1 MDESELP
8 FHDDY
13 PPPSPIDDEW
23 GNGAGVLTGAPD
35 ASGGLEVRPD
45 TVTIARAPRLW
56 LAKRI
61 WPDRTETY
69 SQARHLDISTVPLD
83 GLGAVASLLGR
94 LIGDPRAAVMR
105 GELIDPARHL
115 GVRRLLYPDRKTGE
129 APTFRDVPRCW
140 AALDIEGI
148 ARPAEVAVTDLVG
161 CTAVAIARLPAAFS
175 TARVVA
181 QATAS
186 HGIKPDIRLR
196 LWFWL
201 SRPTSGDELKRWLKG
216 TPSDPAVFSA
226 VAPIYTAAPVFMGGM
241 ADPLSCRLAQLPGAA
256 AVTVPPPEALA
267 PPPEP
272 PRSPPGQRAPVSEGV
287 LERLIDR
294 VVDRVRGAPEGQRH
308 VTLRGAAVSLGGIQ
322 DRAGFTDAAA
332 SRWLLDA
339 LGVPGS
345 RAKDED
351 TIAWGLANG
360 RGRPIEFEPPRHP
373 PQTHHP
379 APRGAERQYSPA
391 ASSLPAYFAGPTEDR
406 ATAKARQDGL
416 IRDAIG
422 ETERLGAARAEAWR
436 RRNDEITALEAAGTE
451 LAPAQKAAI
460 TRRHNRAVAEER
472 GYGRRLPLPGC
483 LLITG
488 SAGTGKT
495 RGAYQAVAAIRT
507 PMIVWVT
514 EPTIEK
520 AEEIAADYRRVA
532 APESLPAMVVRGR
545 GQPDPQRPGHF
556 MCDRN
561 ETAEQVA
568 QAGLSVPD
576 LLCAKCPQG
585 RMRLAT
591 AGTGDRGDQKDA
603 ARRGFPRCHGAAL
616 RSLPRAAS

>member
-1 MDESELP
+1 
-8 FHDDY
+8 
-13 PPPSPIDDEW
+13 
-23 GNGAGVLTGAPD
+23 LTGAPD
-35 ASGGLEVRPD
+35 ASGGLAEVRPD
-45 TVTIARAPRLW
+45 IVTIARAPRLW

-83 GLGAVASLLGR
+83 GLDAVASLLGR

-241 ADPLSCRLAQLPGAA
+241 ADPLPCRLAQLPGAA

-272 PRSPPGQRAPVSEGV
+272 PRSPPGQRRAS
-287 LERLIDR
+287 
-294 VVDRVRGAPEGQRH
+294 VRGGARALH
-308 VTLRGAAVSLGGIQ
+308 RSRGGPGARCTGGTAACH
-322 DRAGFTDAAA
+322 
-332 SRWLLDA
+332 
-339 LGVPGS
+339 
-345 RAKDED
+345 
-351 TIAWGLANG
+351 LAR
-360 RGRPIEFEPPRHP
+360 RGRV
-373 PQTHHP
+373 
-379 APRGAERQYSPA
+379 
-391 ASSLPAYFAGPTEDR
+391 
-406 ATAKARQDGL
+406 
-416 IRDAIG
+416 
-422 ETERLGAARAEAWR
+422 
-436 RRNDEITALEAAGTE
+436 
-451 LAPAQKAAI
+451 
-460 TRRHNRAVAEER
+460 TRRHS
-472 GYGRRLPLPGC
+472 GPRRLHGC
-483 LLITG
+483 G
-488 SAGTGKT
+488 
-495 RGAYQAVAAIRT
+495 
-507 PMIVWVT
+507 
-514 EPTIEK
+514 
-520 AEEIAADYRRVA
+520 
-532 APESLPAMVVRGR
+532 
-545 GQPDPQRPGHF
+545 
-556 MCDRN
+556 
-561 ETAEQVA
+561 
-568 QAGLSVPD
+568 GL
-576 LLCAKCPQG
+576 A
-585 RMRLAT
+585 LA
-591 AGTGDRGDQKDA
+591 
-603 ARRGFPRCHGAAL
+603 PRCARCAWFACQG
-616 RSLPRAAS
+616 